1 MPNLIA
7 PFSSTRFFDVGNQDG
22 RSFMLIEGFNLSL
35 DLFPLHFLIW
45 GEAFPLMTFQLRVD
59 RVIWRLRYVYFSKT

>member
-1 MPNLIA
+1 
-7 PFSSTRFFDVGNQDG
+7 
-22 RSFMLIEGFNLSL
+22 MLIEGFNLSL